1 MKLTPA
7 QKKLENFL
15 KEKGGTVYGPEVNRM
30 FDRRVVD
37 SMVSKG
43 VMESVGRSYLRQD
56 DMEMVYYH
64 EYRLADKTAE
74 LRERKE
80 ALLAELKKVQ
90 EKLGDEHRESMEDFN
105 YVGSRHHY

>member
-1 MKLTPA
+1 MKLSPA
-7 QKKLENFL
+7 QNKLVAFL
-15 KEKGGTVYGPEVNRM
+15 QEKGGTVYGPEVNRM
-30 FDRRVVD
+30 FDKRVVEALL
-37 SMVSKG
+37 VKG

-90 EKLGDEHRESMEDFN
+90 EKLGDEHRESMNDFN